1 MTWSTFSAALPQ
13 YWHVQWS
20 RAKTARLV
28 SAACA
33 RNGIRTKYRSF
44 TTEGAGI
51 TRYSEWNTMPLDAT
65 TSALSFNTSTTAL
78 VAGTTARGRS
88 VTLSTNARAIAGAT
102 EYSNRPFRIP
112 WSPRNR
118 RRCDPI
124 ESHRCNLHGAAWRPD
139 PRDEGR
145 LRANKGP
152 RGAFRGMK
160 GRVLALPLPSLNH
173 AGHLART
180 P

>member
-20 RAKTARLV
+20 RANTARLV

-51 TRYSEWNTMPLDAT
+51 SRYSEWNTMPLDAT
-65 TSALSFNTSTTAL
+65 TSALSFKTSTTAL

-88 VTLSTNARAIAGAT
+88 VTLSTNARAIAGAP
-102 EYSNRPFRIP
+102 EYSNGLFE
-112 WSPRNR
+112 SPGRTER
-118 RRCDPI
+118 RTDTG
-124 ESHRCNLHGAAWRPD
+124 E
-139 PRDEGR
+139 
-145 LRANKGP
+145 
-152 RGAFRGMK
+152 
-160 GRVLALPLPSLNH
+160 
-173 AGHLART
+173 RT
-180 P
+180 TTV